1 MHLIPIEM
9 WLLFFL
15 VLCYPIRQ
23 VRRER
28 RRDGYICR
36 KRERERE
43 RESEREREREIPGDR
58 SWSSSLLTYVR
69 LDELCRR
76 YKESYSYGVI

>member
-1 MHLIPIEM
+1 MDIY
-9 WLLFFL
+9 
-15 VLCYPIRQ
+15 V
-23 VRRER
+23 
-28 RRDGYICR
+28 G
-36 KRERERE
+36 
-43 RESEREREREIPGDR
+43 REREREIPGDR